1 MSSFRFRVSSSQASA
16 QHILC
21 GHLQLVLLKFD
32 CRALQKCT
40 FAEMGDKAKFILWV
54 LLLCCG
60 SAHAFNLTFDD
71 EGMLNPACWLNWEV
85 VFSEDSP
92 ADDACSV
99 SMEDQSMTVMMIKVL
114 SPVPVDAMRL
124 RSMQHTEAPCQHGDG
139 AMSSSSASEG
149 GALHM
154 ATMANRLS
162 RPPAIALSFGAG
174 PARDASW
181 PGAGM
186 YLNSVLESIGSDSGS
201 YSAEDIYRL
210 NEAIFNLPE
219 EEDLDDSTT
228 ELLFKAVQKIKKA
241 FAGGKCDRDPNFYYD
256 YIALLS
262 TMQNQHFFGSK
273 QTKLLLDWLH
283 EAVKSPPGED
293 KSGAKSSSSTK
304 DIARIEAEN
313 AKMIKEIEQM
323 QELTAAV
330 QVLQG
335 FKLPKNISTT
345 SSTGDKSQPSQSAAK
360 RKRRGKGSGGGGGS
374 G

>member
-1 MSSFRFRVSSSQASA
+1 
-16 QHILC
+16 
-21 GHLQLVLLKFD
+21 
-32 CRALQKCT
+32 
-40 FAEMGDKAKFILWV
+40 
-54 LLLCCG
+54 
-60 SAHAFNLTFDD
+60 
-71 EGMLNPACWLNWEV
+71 
-85 VFSEDSP
+85 
-92 ADDACSV
+92 
-99 SMEDQSMTVMMIKVL
+99 
-114 SPVPVDAMRL
+114 
-124 RSMQHTEAPCQHGDG
+124 
-139 AMSSSSASEG
+139 
-149 GALHM
+149 
-154 ATMANRLS
+154 
-162 RPPAIALSFGAG
+162 
-174 PARDASW
+174 
-181 PGAGM
+181 M

-345 SSTGDKSQPSQSAAK
+345 PSTGDKSQPSQQSAAK